1 VQTKNY
7 GRNLILLLAILF
19 GLVLPRTS
27 HAQGPELDL
36 IYQGKPGPIFSISG
50 IVPGQK
56 ISKEVIVRN
65 LSSTKRDLSI
75 QVTNISNPSLAS
87 VVKIEIL
94 AGSQRLFWGPL
105 LELSYPNEK
114 YITSILPGDTP
125 LTLSL
130 ALDKEAG
137 NQYQGQTMTL
147 DLIFGLLGQ
156 PGPLPIPK
164 PPTQIITKIVSKIQK
179 VPVIKKIPFIK
190 KVFIEKPTTVQAIE
204 EAPKPT
210 EKVTPPTPTVPL
222 EEKGA
227 GEEVVP
233 WYRKIPCWLWILLIL
248 VLAAIVHLIL
258 YLVKR
263 KKKKQQTIA

>member
-1 VQTKNY
+1 VQTKNC

-19 GLVLPRTS
+19 GLVLPITS

-56 ISKEVIVRN
+56 ITKEVIVRN

-87 VVKIEIL
+87 EVKIEIL
-94 AGSQRLFWGPL
+94 AGSQRLFLGPL

-114 YITSILPGDTP
+114 YITSVLPGDTP

-130 ALDKEAG
+130 ILDEEAG

-147 DLIFGLLGQ
+147 NLIFGLLGQ
-156 PGPLPIPK
+156 PIPSPIPK
-164 PPTQIITKIVSKIQK
+164 LPTQIITKIVSKIQK
-179 VPVIKKIPFIK
+179 IPVIK
-190 KVFIEKPTTVQAIE
+190 KVFIEKPTTVQAIG

-210 EKVTPPTPTVPL
+210 EQVTPSTPTVSL
-222 EEKGA
+222 EKKGV

-258 YLVKR
+258 YLIKR
-263 KKKKQQTIA
+263 KKKKQQQTIV